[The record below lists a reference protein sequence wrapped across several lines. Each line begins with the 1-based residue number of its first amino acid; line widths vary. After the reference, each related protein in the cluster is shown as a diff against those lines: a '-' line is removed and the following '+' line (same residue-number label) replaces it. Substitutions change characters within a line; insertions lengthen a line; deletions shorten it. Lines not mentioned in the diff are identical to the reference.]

1 MKYAMSVKPRHPS
14 YPIRETYSYLCPMNL
29 QPILD
34 NLKITALNQM
44 QQAAIEATKKGSDIV
59 VLAPTG
65 SGKTLAF
72 LLPVLNNLEANKR
85 GVQCLVLVPSR
96 ELALQIEQ
104 VFKQMGTGFK
114 VTCCYGGHPVKTER
128 NNLEQ
133 PPAILIGTPGRIAY
147 HLRHQNFD
155 ESTIT
160 TLVLDEFDKALEF
173 GFTQDM
179 STIIGSLLSLKQR
192 MLTSATAMDEIPA
205 FTGLHHP
212 IEIDFLKDVQIAP
225 DLKLKKVQT
234 TAEDKLDTL
243 FELICKIGSKTT
255 LIFCNHRETV
265 DRISDLLID
274 KDLAHDIF
282 HGGMEQ
288 DERERALLKF
298 RNGSIKILITT
309 DLAARGLDIPE
320 VEYIIHYQLPYTE
333 DAFLH
338 RNGRTARMN
347 AKGTAYLILAD
358 DEKYPF
364 LKADIETEKLKGP
377 YKLPQDS
384 IWQTLYISAG
394 KKDKV
399 NKIDIVGLLLKKGGL
414 DKEDVGLIEVKD
426 QAAYVAVK
434 RKLVPSIIA
443 KLANEKIKN
452 KKVKIETAM

>member
-1 MKYAMSVKPRHPS
+1 
-14 YPIRETYSYLCPMNL
+14 
-29 QPILD
+29 
-34 NLKITALNQM
+34 M
-44 QQAAIEATKKGSDIV
+44 QQAAVAAAAKGKDIV
-59 VLAPTG
+59 LLAPTG
-65 SGKTLAF
+65 SGKTIGF
-72 LLPVLNNLEANKR
+72 LLPVLKNLNAEAK
-85 GVQCLVLVPSR
+85 GVQALILVPSR

-104 VFKQMGTGFK
+104 VFKQMSTGFK
-114 VTCCYGGHPVKTER
+114 VNCCYGGHPVKTER
-128 NNLEQ
+128 NNFEQ
-133 PPAILIGTPGRIAY
+133 PPAVLIGTPGRIAY
-147 HLRHQNFD
+147 HLRKENFD
-155 ESTIT
+155 ESAIT

-173 GFTQDM
+173 GFQEDM
-179 STIIGSLLSLKQR
+179 AYIIGNLKSLKQR
-192 MLTSATAMDEIPA
+192 ILTSATAMDVIPD
-205 FTGLHHP
+205 FTGVTAALN
-212 IEIDFLKDVQIAP
+212 IDFLKDVKVVP
-225 DLKLKKVQT
+225 DLKLKKVLT

-243 FELICKIGSKTT
+243 FELICKIGNKTT

-309 DLAARGLDIPE
+309 DLASRGLDIPE

-347 AKGTAYLILAD
+347 AKGTAYLMIAD

-364 LKADIETEKLKGP
+364 LKGDIELENLKGQ
-377 YKLPQDS
+377 YELPKDS
-384 IWQTLYISAG
+384 QWQTLYIAAG

-414 DKEDVGLIEVKD
+414 QKEDVGLIEVKD
-426 QAAYVAVK
+426 QSSYVAVK
-434 RKLVPSIIA
+434 RKMVHKVLA
-443 KLANEKIKN
+443 ALANEKIKN
-452 KKVKIETAM
+452 KKVKIEIAM

>member
-1 MKYAMSVKPRHPS
+1 MLD
-14 YPIRETYSYLCPMNL
+14 T
-29 QPILD
+29 ILD
-34 NLKITALNQM
+34 KLKITALNDM
-44 QQAAIEATKKGSDIV
+44 QIAALGAAKKAADV
-59 VLAPTG
+59 VLLAPTG

-72 LLPVLNNLEANKR
+72 LLPVLTALENFDKHR
-85 GVQCLVLVPSR
+85 VQALILVPSR

-104 VFKQMGTGFK
+104 VFRQMGTGFK
-114 VTCCYGGHPVKTER
+114 VNCCYGGHAIKTER
-128 NNLEQ
+128 NNFEQ
-133 PPAILIGTPGRIAY
+133 APAVLIGTPGRIAY
-147 HLRHQNFD
+147 HLRHENFD
-155 ESTIT
+155 ESGVT

-173 GFTQDM
+173 GFKEDM
-179 STIIGSLLSLKQR
+179 SYIIGKLLSLKQR
-192 MLTSATAMDEIPA
+192 ILTSATNMEEIPD
-205 FTGLHHP
+205 FTGVTKP
-212 IEIDFLKDVQIAP
+212 IKIDFLKDVKVAP
-225 DLKLKKVQT
+225 DLKLKKVVT

-243 FELICKIGSKTT
+243 FQLICKIGNKTT

-309 DLAARGLDIPE
+309 DLASRGLDIPE

-347 AKGTAYLILAD
+347 AKGTAYLVIAD

-364 LKADIETEKLKGP
+364 LNDNIEAESLKGNFNVP
-377 YKLPQDS
+377 KDS
-384 IWQTLYISAG
+384 DWQTLYIAAG

-414 DKEDVGLIEVKD
+414 EKDDVGLIEVKD
-426 QAAYVAVK
+426 QSSYVAIK
-434 RKLVPSIIA
+434 RKMVGKVLSA
-443 KLANEKIKN
+443 LANERIKN
-452 KKVKIETAM
+452 KKVKIEIAM

>member
-1 MKYAMSVKPRHPS
+1 MVEKV
-14 YPIRETYSYLCPMNL
+14 LG
-29 QPILD
+29 
-34 NLKITALNQM
+34 NLKIASLNEM
-44 QQAAIEATKKGSDIV
+44 QLAAIAATAKGKDV
-59 VLAPTG
+59 VLLAPTG
-65 SGKTLAF
+65 SGKTLGF
-72 LLPVLNNLEANKR
+72 LLPVLKNLDAATK
-85 GVQCLVLVPSR
+85 GVQALILVPSR

-114 VTCCYGGHPVKTER
+114 VNCCYGGHPVKTER
-128 NNLEQ
+128 NNFEQ
-133 PPAILIGTPGRIAY
+133 PPAVLIGTPGRIAY
-147 HLRHQNFD
+147 HLRKENFD
-155 ESTIT
+155 ESSIT

-173 GFTQDM
+173 GFQEDM
-179 STIIGSLLSLKQR
+179 AYIIGNMRSLKQR
-192 MLTSATAMDEIPA
+192 MLTSATQMEAIPE
-205 FTGLHHP
+205 FTGLKSSV
-212 IEIDFLKDVQIAP
+212 EINFLKDVKVAP
-225 DLKLKKVQT
+225 DLKLKKVMT

-243 FELICKIGSKTT
+243 FELICKIGNKTT

-309 DLAARGLDIPE
+309 DLASRGLDIPE

-347 AKGTAYLILAD
+347 AKGTSYLMMTEED
-358 DEKYPF
+358 KYPF
-364 LKADIETEKLKGP
+364 LKSDIEIEKLKGN
-377 YKLPQDS
+377 YQLPKDS
-384 IWQTLYISAG
+384 QWQTLYIAAG

-414 DKEDVGLIEVKD
+414 EKDDVGLIEVKD
-426 QAAYVAVK
+426 QSSYVAVK
-434 RKLVPSIIA
+434 RSMVPKILA
-443 KLANEKIKN
+443 ALANEKIKN
-452 KKVKIETAM
+452 KKVKIEVAM

>member
-1 MKYAMSVKPRHPS
+1 MLDK
-14 YPIRETYSYLCPMNL
+14 
-29 QPILD
+29 ILEK
-34 NLKITALNQM
+34 LKIAALNDM
-44 QQAAIEATKKGSDIV
+44 QNAAIGAAKKGGDV
-59 VLAPTG
+59 VLLAPTG

-72 LLPVLNNLEANKR
+72 LLPVLSALENFEKDR
-85 GVQCLVLVPSR
+85 VQALVLVPSR

-114 VTCCYGGHPVKTER
+114 VNCCYGGHAIKTER
-128 NNLEQ
+128 NNFEQ
-133 PPAILIGTPGRIAY
+133 APAVLIGTPGRIAY
-147 HLRHQNFD
+147 HLRHENFD
-155 ESTIT
+155 ESGVT

-173 GFTQDM
+173 GFKDDM
-179 STIIGSLLSLKQR
+179 SYIIGKLLSLKQR
-192 MLTSATAMDEIPA
+192 ILTSATAMEEIPD
-205 FTGLHHP
+205 FTGVKKP
-212 IEIDFLKDVQIAP
+212 VEIDFLKDVKVAP
-225 DLKLKKVQT
+225 DLKLKKVLT
-234 TAEDKLDTL
+234 TAADKLDTL
-243 FELICKIGSKTT
+243 FQLICKIGNKTT

-309 DLAARGLDIPE
+309 DLASRGLDIPE
-320 VEYIIHYQLPYTE
+320 VECIIHYQLPYTE

-347 AKGTAYLILAD
+347 AKGTAYLVIAD

-364 LKADIETEKLKGP
+364 LKSDIETENLRGNFNIPK
-377 YKLPQDS
+377 DS
-384 IWQTLYISAG
+384 DWQTLYIAAG

-414 DKEDVGLIEVKD
+414 QKEDVGLIEVKD
-426 QAAYVAVK
+426 QSSYVAIK
-434 RKLVPSIIA
+434 RKMVDKVLSA
-443 KLANEKIKN
+443 LSNERIKN
-452 KKVKIETAM
+452 KKVKIEIAM